1 MLVGTIPSH
10 QGCRWSQ
17 SALFFLIHGTSAR
30 FSWRFCGDFAGFL
43 AMDALLD
50 IAGALSEALD
60 LEISDC
66 FLSME
71 AIRDSGEFI

>member
-1 MLVGTIPSH
+1 
-10 QGCRWSQ
+10 
-17 SALFFLIHGTSAR
+17 
-30 FSWRFCGDFAGFL
+30 
-43 AMDALLD
+43 MDALLD